1 MRAQQFGY
9 CLALALLALPSAA
22 QAMLQI
28 SNHKTQNMD
37 CSGGVCTPTAQNAVL
52 NVHDLTG
59 MLAAGDL
66 KIVAGGEAVNIKITA
81 PFSWANRSKLTLS
94 AYQSV
99 LVNDGLT
106 AAGRGSLAIFT
117 NTSGVGGDFLLSDTG
132 SVTFWDLRSS
142 FILNGNAYTL
152 VGDISTLAADI
163 VANPSGLYALANDY
177 DAHADG
183 PYARPPI
190 LTVFTGTF
198 LGLGHKID
206 NLSII
211 NSNTTDPQIGFF
223 YELGEGSLV
232 SNLHLTN
239 ANLQVASNSGPY
251 AYV

>member
-1 MRAQQFGY
+1 MLFFCAGRLIQTLILCCA
-9 CLALALLALPSAA
+9 CLAFASRAH
-22 QAMLQI
+22 AMLNI

-117 NTSGVGGDFLLSDTG
+117 NTSGVGGDFLLSD
-132 SVTFWDLRSS
+132 
-142 FILNGNAYTL
+142 
-152 VGDISTLAADI
+152 
-163 VANPSGLYALANDY
+163 
-177 DAHADG
+177 
-183 PYARPPI
+183 
-190 LTVFTGTF
+190 
-198 LGLGHKID
+198 
-206 NLSII
+206 
-211 NSNTTDPQIGFF
+211 
-223 YELGEGSLV
+223 
-232 SNLHLTN
+232 
-239 ANLQVASNSGPY
+239 
-251 AYV
+251 